1 MINLKQSERKKMAKA
16 KETAVKDDGT
26 IKRQP
31 AKKEEEPKPEPTLKA
46 TPKASDVE
54 KVESFTEFFRN
65 DAQDAAQ
72 VYINDNPDFKIIS
85 VVETDAGD
93 AGTTVTVTYK

>member
-1 MINLKQSERKKMAKA
+1 MAKV
-16 KETAVKDDGT
+16 KTTVKDDGT

-31 AKKEEEPKPEPTLKA
+31 TKKAEKTKSEPKP

-65 DAQDAAQ
+65 DAQNAAQ
-72 VYINDNPDFKIIS
+72 VYIDDNPDFKIIS

-93 AGTTVTVTYK
+93 AGTTVTLTYK

>member
-1 MINLKQSERKKMAKA
+1 MAKV
-16 KETAVKDDGT
+16 KTTVKDDGT

-31 AKKEEEPKPEPTLKA
+31 TKKAEKTKSEPKP
-46 TPKASDVE
+46 TPKATDVE
-54 KVESFTEFFRN
+54 KVESFTEVFRN
-65 DAQDAAQ
+65 DAQNAAQ
-72 VYINDNPDFKIIS
+72 VYIDDNPDFKIIS

>member
-1 MINLKQSERKKMAKA
+1 MKGNIMAKA
-16 KETAVKDDGT
+16 KASVKNDGT

-31 AKKEEEPKPEPTLKA
+31 AKKVEKPKSEPKP
-46 TPKASDVE
+46 TPKATDVE

-65 DAQDAAQ
+65 DAQNAAQ
-72 VYINDNPDFKIIS
+72 VYIDDNPDFKIIS

>member
-1 MINLKQSERKKMAKA
+1 MAKA
-16 KETAVKDDGT
+16 KAAAVKEEDT
-26 IKRQP
+26 VKRQATPKP
-31 AKKEEEPKPEPTLKA
+31 APEPKP

-54 KVESFTEFFRN
+54 KVEVFTEFFRN

>member
-1 MINLKQSERKKMAKA
+1 MAKV
-16 KETAVKDDGT
+16 KTTVKDDGT

-31 AKKEEEPKPEPTLKA
+31 TKKAEKTKAEPKPR
-46 TPKASDVE
+46 PKASDVE

-65 DAQDAAQ
+65 DAQNAAQ
-72 VYINDNPDFKIIS
+72 VYIDDNPDFKIIS